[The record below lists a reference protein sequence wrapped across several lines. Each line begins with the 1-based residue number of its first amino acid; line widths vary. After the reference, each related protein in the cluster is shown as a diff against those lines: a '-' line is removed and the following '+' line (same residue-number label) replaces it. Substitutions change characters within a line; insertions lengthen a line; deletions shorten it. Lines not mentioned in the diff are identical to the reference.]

1 MKRTASTLLMISSLI
16 LLSACSE
23 RDPGPLAGKWEQV
36 GPITMEVQFRPG
48 EIEMSGVIDKVKY
61 EVKGEDVLVTYT
73 EGPMQG
79 KTVHYLMVGKDMAKT
94 DLGTLRR
101 VQEK

>member
-1 MKRTASTLLMISSLI
+1 MKRTAFTLLIISSLI
-16 LLSACSE
+16 LLYACSG

-48 EIEMSGVIDKVKY
+48 EIEMSGVIDKVRY

-73 EGPMQG
+73 DGPMKG
-79 KTVHYLMVGKDMAKT
+79 KTVHYVMVGQDMAKA

-101 VQEK
+101 MKEK